1 MAEKFLHFFGCVL
14 SERQLVRLEELARP
28 LRGNKSEAVRRLIEG
43 TAPREED
50 PRRDDDE
57 AA

>member
-1 MAEKFLHFFGCVL
+1 MAEKLLHFFGCVL
-14 SERQLVRLEELARP
+14 TEAQLVRLEELARP
-28 LRGNKSEAVRRLIEG
+28 LRGNRSEVVRRLIEA
-43 TAPREED
+43 TAPQEED